1 MVSTV
6 DTPTESGTLQF
17 RRARATGTLRRG
29 RTKRG
34 FWITVTAEDQD
45 VISTIER
52 TVLQTGLLLHS
63 AKHGEPGKVT
73 TQLGTSQPGD
83 AVAMGARPMRWSY
96 AWADLLAREEGDGA
110 YHVYRR
116 RAGHGSGDGLQQE
129 ELMVTPSREHALL
142 EMGALLEGNS
152 RPSRTQGSSGR
163 PNQGALPRGAPRRK
177 AA

>member
-1 MVSTV
+1 MV
-6 DTPTESGTLQF
+6 DTAGTPTGGGTPQV

-45 VISTIER
+45 VISAVER
-52 TVLQTGLLLHS
+52 TVLETGLLLHS
-63 AKHGEPGKVT
+63 AKRDEPDETT
-73 TQLGTSQPGD
+73 TQLGTSRPGD

-96 AWADLLAREEGDGA
+96 EWADLLAREEADGA

-116 RAGHGSGDGLQQE
+116 RVGYGSGDGLQQE

-142 EMGALLEGNS
+142 EMGALLEANS
-152 RPSRTQGSSGR
+152 RPANTQWSSGG
-163 PNQGALPRGAPRRK
+163 PNQDALPRGAPRRK